1 MLRRVYPYYVM
12 YLVKY
17 FPILPLCHNPSVHIN
32 EFSANLNSTFYLFSS
47 VMIHILLCDVMFF
60 TQDSPINLS
69 MKIPWVIFFPV
80 ELCCFTCRTMADGLL
95 QCRFLILLL
104 NVTQKPLK
112 FSSVSYTYF
121 SLSVPRWACI
131 VNCCHICAYNVYTCM
146 QMMLLMKKPSSMCVF
161 RSGIR
166 VKEFK
171 LS

>member
-80 ELCCFTCRTMADGLL
+80 ELCCFTCRTMADGWTSVVTMPLFNFTSKCDAKTIEIFKCFIHIFFVVGASMGLHSELL
-95 QCRFLILLL
+95 
-104 NVTQKPLK
+104 
-112 FSSVSYTYF
+112 S
-121 SLSVPRWACI
+121 
-131 VNCCHICAYNVYTCM
+131 H
-146 QMMLLMKKPSSMCVF
+146 MCVQ
-161 RSGIR
+161 RIY
-166 VKEFK
+166 VHADDVVDEEAIQYVCVP
-171 LS
+171 